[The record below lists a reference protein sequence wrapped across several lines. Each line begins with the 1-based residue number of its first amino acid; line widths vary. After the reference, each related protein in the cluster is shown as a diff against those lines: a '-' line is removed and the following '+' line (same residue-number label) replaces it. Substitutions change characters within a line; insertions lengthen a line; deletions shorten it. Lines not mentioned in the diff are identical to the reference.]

1 MNGEQRVWLYTI
13 KVNMNKP
20 HLPVFVKEEKKEGI
34 VVAKTRHGASTK
46 ALLGKETDEK
56 CKICSLRL

>member
-1 MNGEQRVWLYTI
+1 MYTI

-20 HLPVFVKEEKKEGI
+20 HLPLFVKEEKKEGI
-34 VVAKTRHGASTK
+34 VSKTRHSASAK

-56 CKICSLRL
+56 WTICLLQL